1 MVGSTNTRPDVL
13 VIHSAIAML
22 VLASHRPWWIV
33 GTLVLLPAAIPAV
46 GRRINDGVV
55 LIAVPVAW
63 GLAGSAGR
71 TINGTSNVLALLTNA
86 DDLDFEAYARS
97 IARLGPRGDLMTS
110 GTPLKYHFL
119 SFGWIGGVTDAAG
132 AAPYA
137 VLTVLGPLMISMVC
151 TGLAM
156 HWFRAS
162 HGSRSVVLL
171 PSLLLLAGAR
181 PGEATYFLDFSSW
194 SLVVAHSWLLALIVT
209 LDSRPWSLGSL
220 TNQSILLMAI
230 MLAKVQ
236 TGIVVAIGM
245 LLVHHRFLRAPF
257 REAAREYLR
266 VVLTVAPAL
275 LSFLLLL
282 SPLASGADDYASRI
296 SFGINGEFLGAR
308 IPLLLA
314 LFIVFVRFPVWV
326 RPPMMATPTGRLLA
340 SVYAAGLIVAL
351 GHQAHT
357 SYSNLFLLALLAPF
371 AALSTWNALGS
382 IHGARRSIFGA
393 VAISLVVGAAITVS
407 HSWLN
412 FRHVSPSR
420 LDALLLLEALLSLVA
435 VLSVSWLIAHRSR
448 PLGMIT
454 HRPGAIAMACLAA
467 MAIGSFL
474 GHVPR
479 GYVAR
484 LAEGRSLIT
493 SSSPYLAT
501 TASDLAPIAVWLGR
515 HACHDATIAVAT
527 ATDGETGLQ
536 PADGRI
542 LVAQTGLQMYV
553 TPGAVSTGERQ
564 RRNDLIASLA
574 RVSEPWLLP
583 EWSEIVREGV
593 SLVVLDRSL
602 IPNAP
607 PHALFES
614 DRFVV
619 AELRRSPPNA
629 ECVGAPQPVAVG

>member
-1 MVGSTNTRPDVL
+1 
-13 VIHSAIAML
+13 
-22 VLASHRPWWIV
+22 
-33 GTLVLLPAAIPAV
+33 
-46 GRRINDGVV
+46 
-55 LIAVPVAW
+55 
-63 GLAGSAGR
+63 
-71 TINGTSNVLALLTNA
+71 
-86 DDLDFEAYARS
+86 
-97 IARLGPRGDLMTS
+97 
-110 GTPLKYHFL
+110 
-119 SFGWIGGVTDAAG
+119 
-132 AAPYA
+132 
-137 VLTVLGPLMISMVC
+137 
-151 TGLAM
+151 
-156 HWFRAS
+156 
-162 HGSRSVVLL
+162 
-171 PSLLLLAGAR
+171 LLLLAGAR

-282 SPLASGADDYASRI
+282 SPLAPGADDYASRI
-296 SFGINGEFLGAR
+296 SYGINEKFLGAHL
-308 IPLLLA
+308 PLLGA
-314 LFIVFVRFPVWV
+314 AVIVFVRFPIWV
-326 RPPMMATPTGRLLA
+326 TRSLIGTECGRLLT
-340 SVYAAGLIVAL
+340 GLYLLGLLVAVN
-351 GHQAHT
+351 HRAHT
-357 SYSNLFLLALLAPF
+357 SYSNLFVLVLLVPGAAFSLWTTLGASINRLQSLRAPMIAGLAWGSAGTLVVTWLNTRQRVLPHIDTLLVVEALASI
-371 AALSTWNALGS
+371 AIALG
-382 IHGARRSIFGA
+382 I
-393 VAISLVVGAAITVS
+393 
-407 HSWLN
+407 
-412 FRHVSPSR
+412 
-420 LDALLLLEALLSLVA
+420 ALLSTP
-435 VLSVSWLIAHRSR
+435 RSR
-448 PLGMIT
+448 RQDIART
-454 HRPGAIAMACLAA
+454 QWGAGVLVCLAA
-467 MAIGSFL
+467 ISFGSYL

-479 GYVAR
+479 GYVERIHEGWKMFESRDPFVEGAGSNITR
-484 LAEGRSLIT
+484 LSAWLTQHACENSV
-493 SSSPYLAT
+493 
-501 TASDLAPIAVWLGR
+501 IAVV
-515 HACHDATIAVAT
+515 IP
-527 ATDGETGLQ
+527 TDGEMGLQ